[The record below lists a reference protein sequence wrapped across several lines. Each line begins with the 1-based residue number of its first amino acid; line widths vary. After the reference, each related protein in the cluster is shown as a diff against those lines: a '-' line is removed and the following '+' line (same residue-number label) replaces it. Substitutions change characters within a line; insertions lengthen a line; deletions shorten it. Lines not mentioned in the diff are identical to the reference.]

1 MGYEIKAARRK
12 RDLLEEIIG
21 DAVVEGKGDAVV
33 DLHLLGQGV
42 DVDRPH
48 VGPHRRHPP
57 AIAAGGGSRQRLRF
71 RGGSANLASQQSW
84 SRLTSSLRLFLTPS
98 RDR

>member
-1 MGYEIKAARRK
+1 MVTRYCLAQKTRKSEKYNIQINEISLGPVNSS
-12 RDLLEEIIG
+12 LLEEIIG

-57 AIAAGGGSRQRLRF
+57 AIAAGGDPDSVFASAAGLR
-71 RGGSANLASQQSW
+71 
-84 SRLTSSLRLFLTPS
+84 T
-98 RDR
+98 